1 MTGVYVGSNIPN
13 FSLRYA
19 ELTAPTSDFDYTQTI
34 ISQYANSASLV
45 TLIGA
50 ASEWIDPTPLFD
62 SFYNLI
68 WNVDSARDI
77 GLDIWGRIVGV
88 QRILHISSA
97 DYFGF
102 EEAFLSGQPFNQAP
116 FYTGQITTNNFRLS
130 DESFRTL
137 IYAKALANICDGS
150 TPGINQ
156 VLRYL
161 FPGRGN
167 CYVTDNEDMTIT
179 YTFNFQL
186 SPVEV
191 AIVEQSGVLPK
202 PTGVFVNY
210 IIASSPT
217 SPTPSPTPT
226 TPGVGV
232 WDSFTWNDGS
242 FWG

>member
-19 ELTAPTSDFDYTQTI
+19 ELSAPTSDFDYTQTI